1 MNAPITLKQLEALNA
16 ALEANTNEISHEN
29 RGTLLNKLSVNTPP
43 PETQTEIARVKSA
56 LTFVSPDVG
65 RGNGSFYS
73 PDGQATTDNWLAVIW
88 AIQSLQ
94 WSCSKQVAREWSTQ
108 CPSRFTEE
116 GFEKAWADYD
126 PSHATPIGIG
136 SLYKRVKELGWNE
149 QAVKKQTLQPRKR
162 YELLSAKQLEL
173 FPQLQWVIKRVLPRE
188 GIAAI
193 YGPSGSGKSFLAL
206 DAGLAIAQGKSWFS
220 KRVKTLPVVYV
231 GLEGEAGIKNRIQAW
246 QQMHQCEVPDTFY
259 FVLKQSFYLN
269 DSEDVSALAKA
280 APQGSV
286 IIIDTLNR
294 AAPTADENS
303 SEDMGQILE
312 GAKTL
317 QALTGGLVLIVHH
330 TGKDTSRGARGHSS
344 FFAALDAAIEVKH
357 DLNMKQ
363 RSWSVAK
370 SKDSDA
376 GIQRFF
382 DLKSYNVGIDEDLDP
397 IDSCAILENVGMTAT
412 RKPPSGAQE
421 KHVMAVLRQSLAKS
435 TNRGLAGAPS
445 HVVCIREDEAIYAVA
460 ATLKAS
466 KMSKNRA
473 ATRVRISKLV
483 TESHISRGLEQGDAW
498 LWLPE

>member
-231 GLEGEAGIKNRIQAW
+231 GLEGEAI
-246 QQMHQCEVPDTFY
+246 
-259 FVLKQSFYLN
+259 VL
-269 DSEDVSALAKA
+269 
-280 APQGSV
+280 
-286 IIIDTLNR
+286 
-294 AAPTADENS
+294 
-303 SEDMGQILE
+303 LE
-312 GAKTL
+312 RL
-317 QALTGGLVLIVHH
+317 
-330 TGKDTSRGARGHSS
+330 
-344 FFAALDAAIEVKH
+344 
-357 DLNMKQ
+357 
-363 RSWSVAK
+363 
-370 SKDSDA
+370 
-376 GIQRFF
+376 
-382 DLKSYNVGIDEDLDP
+382 
-397 IDSCAILENVGMTAT
+397 
-412 RKPPSGAQE
+412 
-421 KHVMAVLRQSLAKS
+421 
-435 TNRGLAGAPS
+435 
-445 HVVCIREDEAIYAVA
+445 
-460 ATLKAS
+460 
-466 KMSKNRA
+466 
-473 ATRVRISKLV
+473 
-483 TESHISRGLEQGDAW
+483 
-498 LWLPE
+498 